1 MPDVSTKKYRLMMQ
15 NGQERTIVMPQ
26 TWRITFGPNVPGAP
40 RVGYRSENPQAW
52 CFRVYSTNPKMLKC
66 CLPSVVEFFEEDSF
80 TMEILDRDPASTL
93 ITTRTTLGN
102 DQHVTNRRVANQA
115 MFDRAMSHRPSVHV
129 QDSISWSDH
138 VASLPDSAILGEEDR

>member
-1 MPDVSTKKYRLMMQ
+1 MTKKYRLMMQ

-26 TWRITFGPNVPGAP
+26 TWRITFGPNVPGAS
-40 RVGYRSENPQAW
+40 RMRGDYGRENPQAW

-93 ITTRTTLGN
+93 ITARTTLGG
-102 DQHVTNRRVANQA
+102 DQHITNRRVANQA
-115 MFDRAMSHRPSVHV
+115 MFDRFMSFRSPAYSNVTAAPSS
-129 QDSISWSDH
+129 QID
-138 VASLPDSAILGEEDR
+138 LPTEEDR

>member
-1 MPDVSTKKYRLMMQ
+1 MTKKYRLMMQ

-40 RVGYRSENPQAW
+40 REGRYGGSSQAW

-80 TMEILDRDPASTL
+80 TMEILDRDPTSTL
-93 ITTRTTLGN
+93 ITARTTLGEN
-102 DQHVTNRRVANQA
+102 QGVTNRRTLNRQA
-115 MFDRAMSHRPSVHV
+115 MQDQAMSYRQSFVLNHPTPVEH
-129 QDSISWSDH
+129 QAPLTFQQHIEQ
-138 VASLPDSAILGEEDR
+138 EEDR